1 MLRVLSEGAGLFL
14 LPFVAYTLL
23 LLAQQRIPFVRESWT
38 NQYLGR
44 LAGAGLVFTIV
55 GLLLLGLFGERHRGA
70 YVPAHIDAGRL
81 VPGHME

>member
-1 MLRVLSEGAGLFL
+1 MLRMLSEGAGLFL
-14 LPFVAYTLL
+14 LPFLAYALL
-23 LLAQQRIPFVRESWT
+23 LVAQKRIPFVREAWT
-38 NQYLGR
+38 NQSLGR
-44 LAGAGLVFTIV
+44 LAGAGLAVTIV